1 MKTLVSAIALV
12 AVSATASFAGNFSL
26 SQAGNAEGKLWS
38 FTHDNGGT
46 WNFYGTSYVDNL
58 RVELTDAQS
67 EANRLQL
74 IVNQQVSIQNGLQAN
89 LATAEARVATL
100 EAQLE
105 ATPSAAEIAEA
116 NTEIRHLNAEI
127 DALRIEVD
135 AEIAFVDELFAEI
148 DAKDAQISSLTAE
161 LAVANADLEAA
172 NNTIATLQN
181 PEAAAVPNSE
191 EVSALM
197 TEVSNSG
204 ILGYVSMDNVE
215 ELIRTGVLVS
225 GSSSTTIADIEAF
238 GIDTEALQELR
249 DIRVAAV
256 EAGKAHSSYNGT
268 VDAHSVNRT
277 DSVVYDSFGNDDGLS
292 TMFTINGRTVD
303 LTETGADMVFTNGA
317 AEITDWID
325 GFENGYNAGYEDGYA
340 DGFAD
345 GYAAG
350 VSDST
355 N

>member
-1 MKTLVSAIALV
+1 MFKKSLV
-12 AVSATASFAGNFSL
+12 AVAAIASATAAMTTTA
-26 SQAGNAEGKLWS
+26 QAGWGWIGYQSDSSWAVYDYSAGRWN
-38 FTHDNGGT
+38 TVYTQNYVNG
-46 WNFYGTSYVDNL
+46 L
-58 RVELTDAQS
+58 RGQ
-67 EANRLQL
+67 
-74 IVNQQVSIQNGLQAN
+74 INGLQTMVAEKNNRIAGLKAEVAAQQDTIDGLNEVIETMETDLGLAN
-89 LATAEARVATL
+89 DQVEFLTGARDAAETAL
-100 EAQLE
+100 KE
-105 ATPSAAEIAEA
+105 ATMNLGIAYDE
-116 NTEIRHLNAEI
+116 LN
-127 DALRIEVD
+127 DAD
-135 AEIAFVDELFAEI
+135 AEIA
-148 DAKDAQISSLTAE
+148 SLTAE
-161 LAVANADLEAA
+161 LAVANAALAA
-172 NNTIATLQN
+172 Q
-181 PEAAAVPNSE
+181 PEVPGAPAVPDSE

-204 ILGYVSMDNVE
+204 ILTYVSMDNVE